1 MVELARCVGK
11 CNTFDDLSDKVRVR
25 NKTADLNPSFFS
37 MITGINESKTLTK
50 PISSKCKCRLDEIKC
65 HSDQW
70 WNNNKC
76 TCECK
81 KHHVFERDYICN
93 TSSSSF
99 KNGKYFGSIM
109 DHSAIMCNEVIVFY
123 YKEINTFPTN
133 FYRKKA
139 IYKIQNFYIFLA
151 LLLITIASLIA
162 VSIYCYLIKYRTIQ
176 KYLLLFHVNLLSL
189 HANNKLKEILY

>member
-1 MVELARCVGK
+1 MVELDRCVGK

-81 KHHVFERDYICN
+81 KHLY
-93 TSSSSF
+93 
-99 KNGKYFGSIM
+99 
-109 DHSAIMCNEVIVFY
+109 
-123 YKEINTFPTN
+123 
-133 FYRKKA
+133 
-139 IYKIQNFYIFLA
+139 
-151 LLLITIASLIA
+151 
-162 VSIYCYLIKYRTIQ
+162 
-176 KYLLLFHVNLLSL
+176 
-189 HANNKLKEILY
+189 LKEIIFVILLQVVLKMENI

>member
-1 MVELARCVGK
+1 MVELDRCVGK

-25 NKTADLNPSFFS
+25 NKTAYLNPSFFS

-50 PISSKCKCRLDEIKC
+50 PISSKYKCRLDERKC

-81 KHHVFERDYICN
+81 KHHLFERDYICN

-99 KNGKYFGSIM
+99 KNGNYLASIM
-109 DHSAIMCNEVIVFY
+109 DHSAIMCNGVIEFY
-123 YKEINTFPTN
+123 YKELTPSQKIFIERKQFVKCKISIFFLH
-133 FYRKKA
+133 FY
-139 IYKIQNFYIFLA
+139 
-151 LLLITIASLIA
+151 
-162 VSIYCYLIKYRTIQ
+162 
-176 KYLLLFHVNLLSL
+176 
-189 HANNKLKEILY
+189 